1 MIGVAVRK
9 KFAIIFPGQGSQHVG
24 LLSGLAKQ
32 YPIVKATFDEAS
44 TVLGYDLW
52 RLAQEGPAAQLDQ
65 TEFTQPTLLAAD
77 VACFRCWIAS
87 GGSMPDFMAGH
98 SLGEYA
104 ALVCAESL
112 AYEQAIELVAKRGRY
127 MQEAVP
133 EGQGA
138 MGAIIGLG
146 SDEIQSL
153 CEQVSFEQG
162 GPVSPA
168 NFNSIGQT
176 VIAGQMEA
184 VETALQEAKARGA
197 KLAKRIPVSVPAHCS
212 LMQPAADRLTQDLAG
227 INIKPTRAPILHNTD
242 VSFHEA
248 DTISSVLVAQLVN
261 PVRWVET
268 IRFLVEQDVVLFL
281 ESGPDNKLAG
291 LNKRITERA
300 TTLSLST
307 PESIAAAMN
316 EVEQR
321 SGNEI
326 TNR

>member
-1 MIGVAVRK
+1 VRK
-9 KFAIIFPGQGSQHVG
+9 KFAIVFPGQGSQQVG
-24 LLSGLAKQ
+24 LLSDLAKQ
-32 YPIVKATFDEAS
+32 YPIVKDTFDEAS

-65 TEFTQPTLLAAD
+65 TEFTQPVLLAAD

-112 AYEQAIELVAKRGRY
+112 DYKQAIELVAKRGHY

-138 MGAIIGLG
+138 MGAIVGLG
-146 SDEIQSL
+146 PDEIQTL
-153 CEQVSFEQG
+153 CEQVSLAKG
-162 GPVSPA
+162 AVVSPA

-184 VETALQEAKARGA
+184 VKTALQEAKARGA

-212 LMQPAADRLTQDLAG
+212 LMQPAADHLSQDLAK
-227 INIKPTRAPILHNTD
+227 INIKPNRVPVLHNTD

-248 DTISSVLVAQLVN
+248 DSIGSVLVAQLVN

-268 IRFLVEQDVVLFL
+268 IEFLVEQGIVLFL

-291 LNKRITERA
+291 LNKRITDRA
-300 TTLSLST
+300 ATLSLNT
-307 PESIAAAMN
+307 KESIAAAMN
-316 EVEQR
+316 DIEQR